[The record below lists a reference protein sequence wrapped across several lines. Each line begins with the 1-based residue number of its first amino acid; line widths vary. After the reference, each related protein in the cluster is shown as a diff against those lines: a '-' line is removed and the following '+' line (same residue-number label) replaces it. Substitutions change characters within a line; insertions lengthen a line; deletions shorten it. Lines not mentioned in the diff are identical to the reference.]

1 MKIYSNFEKLEA
13 RRRKKKLLPGQIEWY
28 IIIWNPKLQ
37 YGILEQQHENWGKS
51 FNTYAREIAVNKYDM
66 QTWVWVADNVYYCR
80 ASEISAWCKKV

>member
-37 YGILEQQHENWGKS
+37 YGILEQQHENWGK
-51 FNTYAREIAVNKYDM
+51 
-66 QTWVWVADNVYYCR
+66 
-80 ASEISAWCKKV
+80 